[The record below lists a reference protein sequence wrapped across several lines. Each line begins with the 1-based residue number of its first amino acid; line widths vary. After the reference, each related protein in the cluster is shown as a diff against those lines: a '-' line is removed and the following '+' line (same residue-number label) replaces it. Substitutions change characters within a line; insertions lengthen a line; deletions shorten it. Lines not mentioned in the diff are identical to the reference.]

1 MSEDQIQEEV
11 SMHELRE
18 QEQYAT
24 EQLLARMK
32 TLSMEQIQTYIEQAS
47 INSED
52 MKGNSL
58 LHAALSLNNKD
69 EGEVVQIVQWM
80 IERGADV
87 NKINDNKESPLVW
100 SVYLGLLSVARS
112 LIDSRA
118 DQNIKVDG
126 TTLQHFAAASPFC
139 RALEFLK
146 LTFECDFEVMDI
158 KGRTPLMYA
167 AERDLTIHIKW
178 LIANGVDVMK
188 VDNEGET
195 ALFKAVRHKS
205 AGAVWALLEV
215 EPYKQLRVKNRHQ
228 VNVLHVA
235 EASKLQIYWD
245 LKRLAERESHFLL
258 PWFDR
263 WTGNIYRIKSR
274 RWTAFLWKIFFV
286 MLEVLVLFQTGLYFF
301 QRDTIVS
308 IFFLLSMAFGG
319 FLHVKLFYS
328 NPGYIPTSVNNST
341 ETYSQAL
348 LVPQHITDYKRA
360 VMLATKERVCVT
372 CKTVVPRRSKHCRE
386 LDRCVYR
393 YDHYCPFVGNAVG
406 LKNHSFFL
414 SFLAWH
420 VGSLAIY
427 FYLTFRSLSLTD
439 EDLSPIKKHV
449 IVQLLISIV
458 AGLGCVGML
467 VFAGSLLAHHLYL
480 VATNIT
486 TNEYMNYTKYDY
498 LMDDGRFK
506 NSYNQGFK
514 RNCFEFWFEYRKRTT
529 FDTDNNFSP
538 MADL

>member
-1 MSEDQIQEEV
+1 MSQDSIQEEV

-32 TLSMEQIQTYIEQAS
+32 TLSMQQIQTYIEQAS

-112 LIDSRA
+112 LIESSA

-139 RALEFLK
+139 RSLEFLK

-178 LIANGVDVMK
+178 LIAHGVDVMK

-215 EPYKQLRVKNRHQ
+215 EPYKQLRVKNRHL

-245 LKRLAERESHFLL
+245 LKRLAERETHFLL
-258 PWFDR
+258 PWFDEK
-263 WTGNIYRIKSR
+263 TDYIYRIKSR

-286 MLEVLVLFQTGLYFF
+286 LLEVLVLFQTGLYFF
-301 QRDTIVS
+301 QRDTGVS
-308 IFFLLSMAFGG
+308 IFFLLAMAVGG

-328 NPGYIPTSVNNST
+328 DPGYIPTSVNNNNESH
-341 ETYSQAL
+341 SQPF
-348 LVPQHITDYKRA
+348 LVPQHETEYKRA

-372 CKTVVPRRSKHCRE
+372 CKTVVPRRSKHCKE

-406 LKNHSFFL
+406 LKNHYFFL
-414 SFLAWH
+414 LFLAWQ
-420 VGSLAIY
+420 VGSLTIY

-449 IVQLLISIV
+449 IVQLLISTV

-467 VFAGSLLAHHLYL
+467 VFGGSLLAHHLYL

-486 TNEYMNYTKYDY
+486 TNEYMNYTKYEY
-498 LMDDGRFK
+498 LMEDGRFK
-506 NSYNQGFK
+506 NPYNQGFK
-514 RNCFEFWFEYRKRTT
+514 KNCYEFWFEYRKRTT
-529 FDTDNNFSP
+529 FDVDNNVSP
-538 MADL
+538 MVDL